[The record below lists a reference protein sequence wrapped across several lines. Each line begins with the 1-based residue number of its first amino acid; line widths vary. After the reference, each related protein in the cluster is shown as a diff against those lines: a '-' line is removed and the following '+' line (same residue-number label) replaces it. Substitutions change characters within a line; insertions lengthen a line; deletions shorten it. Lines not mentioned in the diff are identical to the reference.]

1 MTTIMGIMGTPMSQ
15 VNLINN
21 IVIYFGLPVGY
32 ALFIIAIDQ
41 VAPKKVGG
49 NFEKKRLYYLH
60 NDWKYCIW
68 NNI

>member
-21 IVIYFGLPVGY
+21 LVVYFGLPIGY

-41 VAPKKVGG
+41 VAPK
-49 NFEKKRLYYLH
+49 R
-60 NDWKYCIW
+60 
-68 NNI
+68 